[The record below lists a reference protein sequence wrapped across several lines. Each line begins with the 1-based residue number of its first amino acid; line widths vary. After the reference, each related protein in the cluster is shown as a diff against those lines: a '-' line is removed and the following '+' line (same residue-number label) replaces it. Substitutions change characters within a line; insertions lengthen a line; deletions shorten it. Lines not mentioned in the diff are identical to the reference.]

1 MIEVVAVSIN
11 GHPLKVADAKRV
23 GLNGHRLAIK
33 RLSPEDEAELQG
45 QIKAN
50 RKAGAKVPVTLI
62 FSSDREHKIEA
73 FSDSFRFH
81 EDLLTFEEI
90 ENLPKK

>member
-1 MIEVVAVSIN
+1 MIEVVSISIN

-33 RLSPEDEAELQG
+33 KLSPEDEADLQS

-50 RKAGAKVPVTLI
+50 RKAGPNVPVSLI
-62 FSSDREHKIEA
+62 FSNEREAKIEA

-90 ENLPKK
+90 EKL